1 MGLRLSSN
9 KVPEADFTDAENEVP
24 IPNVKQANVDETHT
38 IEETEAVV
46 GEKQQFGFQAETRKL
61 LDIVARSLYTDK
73 EVFVRELISNASDAL
88 EKLRHNVLTKKVN
101 TEGGEGFEILMS
113 TDDVKNTFT
122 IQDFGIGMT
131 KEDLVSNLGT
141 IAHSGTQKFVKEVET
156 GSTVNKDLIGQFGV
170 GFYAVFMV
178 ADKVRVYTKSALPGG
193 KGYLWESDGLGSYT
207 VSEAE
212 GVSRGTKIVVYLK
225 RSESTFAKKLAI
237 ENIVKKYS
245 NFVNFPIK
253 LNGETVNTVKALWTM
268 PVGSITED
276 QHKEF
281 YQFIARAYDE
291 PRYSFHYLTDS
302 PLQIQSLF
310 YVPDQHMEKF
320 GMGRTEPGVS
330 LYCRRVLI
338 QSKCKGLLP
347 DWLRFIKGVVDSEDI
362 PLNLSREH
370 LQDSALINR
379 LSSVLTRR
387 VLKFLVDESK
397 HDEDKFQ
404 LFFREYGNFLKEGI
418 VTDFTYK
425 EDIAKLLR
433 FESSKEEPEKTISF
447 DAYIDRMPE
456 NQQSIYYLCTP
467 SRHFAETS
475 PYYEVFQRKGIEV
488 LFFYTSIDEVVLSN
502 LQNYRGKK
510 LESIESATDLPK
522 DKEEQEEDKSKDETV
537 VRDFSKWVKSVLE
550 DKVSVVRESSRVS
563 KSPALVVD
571 HESAPMRRIMSK
583 IDPVNAPKLPK
594 QVFEYNINHPIMKRI
609 NLLRF
614 NNENFAKTALEQVL
628 IMPSLPP
635 GCSTTLG

>member
-1 MGLRLSSN
+1 
-9 KVPEADFTDAENEVP
+9 
-24 IPNVKQANVDETHT
+24 
-38 IEETEAVV
+38 
-46 GEKQQFGFQAETRKL
+46 
-61 LDIVARSLYTDK
+61 
-73 EVFVRELISNASDAL
+73 
-88 EKLRHNVLTKKVN
+88 
-101 TEGGEGFEILMS
+101 
-113 TDDVKNTFT
+113 
-122 IQDFGIGMT
+122 
-131 KEDLVSNLGT
+131 
-141 IAHSGTQKFVKEVET
+141 
-156 GSTVNKDLIGQFGV
+156 
-170 GFYAVFMV
+170 
-178 ADKVRVYTKSALPGG
+178 
-193 KGYLWESDGLGSYT
+193 
-207 VSEAE
+207 
-212 GVSRGTKIVVYLK
+212 
-225 RSESTFAKKLAI
+225 
-237 ENIVKKYS
+237 
-245 NFVNFPIK
+245 
-253 LNGETVNTVKALWTM
+253 
-268 PVGSITED
+268 
-276 QHKEF
+276 
-281 YQFIARAYDE
+281 
-291 PRYSFHYLTDS
+291 
-302 PLQIQSLF
+302 
-310 YVPDQHMEKF
+310 
-320 GMGRTEPGVS
+320 
-330 LYCRRVLI
+330 
-338 QSKCKGLLP
+338 
-347 DWLRFIKGVVDSEDI
+347 
-362 PLNLSREH
+362 
-370 LQDSALINR
+370 
-379 LSSVLTRR
+379 
-387 VLKFLVDESK
+387 VDESK

-456 NQQSIYYLCTP
+456 TQQSIYYLCTP

-475 PYYEVFQRKGIEV
+475 PYYEAFQRKGIEV

-614 NNENFAKTALEQVL
+614 NNENFAKTALEQVFDNAL
-628 IMPSLPP
+628 IAAGLLDDPRVMLGRLNNILEKSLEHTGATAEEKAKPKAE
-635 GCSTTLG
+635 SS